1 MSQQILSTNFCQ
13 YNFVNKFLACI
24 EANPLDR
31 VTVSQL
37 LENDFFEEKYL
48 NVLVVGTQP
57 NSQPL
62 ELKLR
67 LVVNET
73 GTTRPG
79 GKGMPEDEAIDFTFQ
94 VGRDIALNVA
104 QDMAKE
110 STLNHCDIPLV
121 ARAIHSTVS
130 NYMKTKPPN
139 PNPQPTEKKIEKEE
153 SSKNLIN
160 IIKPTA
166 SKENQPEGLQKEEVK
181 LPEENKEEQEN
192 QILKKSGS
200 EESKIAPDQP
210 KLVEKPKSTEPVEEP
225 KQKVAPAE
233 TKTVGEK
240 NPKKKKSNNKRKW

>member
-1 MSQQILSTNFCQ
+1 MKI
-13 YNFVNKFLACI
+13 FLACI

-139 PNPQPTEKKIEKEE
+139 PNPQPTEKKTEKEE

-166 SKENQPEGLQKEEVK
+166 SKESQPEGLQKEEVK

-210 KLVEKPKSTEPVEEP
+210 KIVEKPKSTEPVEEP

-233 TKTVGEK
+233 TKTAGEK
-240 NPKKKKSNNKRKW
+240 NPKKKKSNNKRK

>member
-1 MSQQILSTNFCQ
+1 MTNKSTKN
-13 YNFVNKFLACI
+13 FLACI

-94 VGRDIALNVA
+94 VGRDIALHVA

-121 ARAIHSTVS
+121 ARAIHTTVN

-139 PNPQPTEKKIEKEE
+139 PNPQPTEKKIEKDE

-160 IIKPTA
+160 IIKPTT
-166 SKENQPEGLQKEEVK
+166 SKESQPESLQKEEVK
-181 LPEENKEEQEN
+181 LPEENKEEQDN

-210 KLVEKPKSTEPVEEP
+210 KSTEPLEEP
-225 KQKVAPAE
+225 KPKVAPTE
-233 TKTVGEK
+233 TKPVGEK
-240 NPKKKKSNNKRKW
+240 NPKKKKKYNNRK